1 MGVRV
6 RQKVK
11 GRVRTKSEDLLM
23 VIIRFV
29 FDRCYGWKNNLPT

>member
-11 GRVRTKSEDLLM
+11 GRARTKSEDLLM

-29 FDRCYGWKNNLPT
+29 FDR